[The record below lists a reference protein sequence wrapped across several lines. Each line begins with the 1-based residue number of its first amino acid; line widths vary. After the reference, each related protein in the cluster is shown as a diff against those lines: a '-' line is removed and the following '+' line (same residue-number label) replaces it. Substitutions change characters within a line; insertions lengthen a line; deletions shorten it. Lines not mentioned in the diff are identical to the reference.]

1 MKPIYNDELYHFGVL
16 GMKWGHHKT
25 IRNAK
30 TDAHEYAR
38 AKMFYGKGAGTRRKL
53 IKATV
58 ESRSKDPLYKSEFD
72 KALAKQDMGKHA
84 EKARAERI
92 RKDAT
97 ESVTKTTKG
106 FMNLSMG
113 NAVRVS
119 STAAGLYA
127 IAKMTGMDKKI
138 VDMSKDAIRKG
149 ANFVMDKMNK
159 GVY

>member
-1 MKPIYNDELYHFGVL
+1 MQVYNDELKHYGVL
-16 GMKWGHHKT
+16 GMKWGRHKT

-30 TDAHEYAR
+30 NDAHEFAR

-58 ESRSKDPLYKSEFD
+58 ETRSKDPLYKSEFD

-84 EKARAERI
+84 EKAKAERI
-92 RKDAT
+92 RKDTT

-106 FMNLSMG
+106 FMNLTMG
-113 NAVRVS
+113 NTVRVS
-119 STAAGLYA
+119 STAAGLYT
-127 IAKMTGMDKKI
+127 ITKMTGMDKKI
-138 VDMSKDAIRKG
+138 ADVSKEAIRKG
-149 ANFVMDKMNK
+149 ANFVMDKFNG